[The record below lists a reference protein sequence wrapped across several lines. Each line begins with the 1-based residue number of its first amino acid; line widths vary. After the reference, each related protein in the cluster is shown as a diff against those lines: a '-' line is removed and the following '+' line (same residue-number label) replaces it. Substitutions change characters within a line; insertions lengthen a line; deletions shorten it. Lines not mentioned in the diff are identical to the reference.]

1 MSKLKTGSNNWAASN
16 LRNSVRVLYWTA
28 AWVVSLAL
36 AAFGP
41 KLMWNYNSLLSILS
55 VLISLGIGFA
65 MVLANKRSLNGL
77 DEMHQKIFLDAAALT
92 LGVGLVC
99 GLSYELL
106 EDIRL
111 IPFQPEISHLV
122 ILMCLTF
129 LIGMIVGHR
138 KYS

>member
-1 MSKLKTGSNNWAASN
+1 MSKLKTGSSNWAANS
-16 LRNSVRVLYWTA
+16 LRNSVRLMGWNA
-28 AWVVSLAL
+28 AWVASLAL

-41 KLMWNYNSLLSILS
+41 KLMWNYDTLLTILS
-55 VLISLGIGFA
+55 VLINLGIGFA
-65 MVLANKRSLNGL
+65 MIVANRRYLKGL
-77 DEMHQKIFLDAAALT
+77 DEMHQKIFLDAAVLT

-99 GLSYELL
+99 GLSYELF

-129 LIGMIVGHR
+129 LTGMIVGHR
-138 KYS
+138 KYR